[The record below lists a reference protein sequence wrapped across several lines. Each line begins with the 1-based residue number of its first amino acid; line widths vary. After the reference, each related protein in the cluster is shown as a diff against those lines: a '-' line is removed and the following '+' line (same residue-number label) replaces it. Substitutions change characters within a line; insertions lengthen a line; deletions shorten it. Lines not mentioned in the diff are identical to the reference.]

1 MTVFRIFLGLM
12 TGLVLTAT
20 IVADEARGR
29 IVQVDPDKK
38 EIRLEMR
45 RPQRGVLDVK
55 IDAKTQILIGGQPA
69 ALKDL
74 APNRRIRVVFEQRDG
89 KPVAQVIRSLGS
101 LPLAAPLGG
110 RGLGE
115 GRQPAAGPVAPKD
128 GEGVTGMLQRISS
141 ADSEIVVVGPGAK
154 GAETETTIAVP
165 EQTAITRDGK
175 KITLDDLKE
184 GEAVT
189 VKTELRKDKLTAV
202 TIQVGAA
209 AAAPPPAARPRRDLI
224 PRLRQA
230 LKMADEMLREMEERN
245 GPPPDRP

>member
-1 MTVFRIFLGLM
+1 MTAFRSFLGLM

-20 IVADEARGR
+20 VVADEARGR

-45 RPQRGVLDVK
+45 RPQRGILDVK

-69 ALKDL
+69 ELKDL
-74 APNRRIRVVFEQRDG
+74 APNRRIRIVFEQRDG

-101 LPLAAPLGG
+101 LTLPAPLGG
-110 RGLGE
+110 GGLGA
-115 GRQPAAGPVAPKD
+115 GRQPAARPVAPKD
-128 GEGVTGMLQRISS
+128 GEGVAGMLQRISS

-165 EQTAITRDGK
+165 EQTPITRDGK
-175 KITLDDLKE
+175 KIALDDLKE
-184 GEAVT
+184 GEAVA
-189 VKTELRKDKLTAV
+189 VKTESRKDKLTAV
-202 TIQVGAA
+202 AIQVGGATA
-209 AAAPPPAARPRRDLI
+209 VPPPAARPRRDLI

-230 LKMADEMLREMEERN
+230 LKMADEMLREMEDRN
-245 GPPPDRP
+245 SPPPDRP